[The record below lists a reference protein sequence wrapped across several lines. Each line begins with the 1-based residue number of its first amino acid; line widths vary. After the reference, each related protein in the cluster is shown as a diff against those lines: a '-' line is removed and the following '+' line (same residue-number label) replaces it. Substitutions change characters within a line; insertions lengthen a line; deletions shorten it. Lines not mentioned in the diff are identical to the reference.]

1 MSYKEAG
8 QTARTVLKEIDANN
22 CLEPE
27 APAASVLYPLGL
39 ERRRVQSYKVIKPF
53 AFPCRTPRQRTAL
66 DRALERLAD
75 QTGCGPELLA
85 LRRSS
90 PERRQGSITAI
101 VRDIY
106 TKIRSGELNFSKAL
120 NLSHVH
126 ITPKLKQTAQ
136 DHQLQVQERKAEAL
150 DAVIAAIDEAR
161 MPEAVTRTGLFVRLE
176 DINRLA
182 GQPAATGTWATSAPG
197 ESGS

>member
-1 MSYKEAG
+1 
-8 QTARTVLKEIDANN
+8 
-22 CLEPE
+22 
-27 APAASVLYPLGL
+27 
-39 ERRRVQSYKVIKPF
+39 
-53 AFPCRTPRQRTAL
+53 
-66 DRALERLAD
+66 
-75 QTGCGPELLA
+75 LA

-101 VRDIY
+101 ARDIY

-126 ITPKLKQTAQ
+126 ITPRLKQTAQ
-136 DHQLQVQERKAEAL
+136 DHQRQVQERKVEAL
-150 DAVIAAIDEAR
+150 AAITAAIDKAR
-161 MPEAVTRTGLFVRLE
+161 MPEAATLTGLFVGLE

-182 GQPAATGTWATSAPG
+182 GPPAATGTWATSAPG